1 MEAYLPDWST
11 GSNKQALPR
20 PTVNPIA
27 ALCES
32 CGPTRKRPSR
42 PANGVSVGDIRQRQ
56 ISVPAG
62 TDIVI
67 EGERNRGVYVVCDG
81 WAVRYQRLRAGTRQI
96 LDVLLPGDTIALAG
110 VVFGASKY
118 SVQALTPASLCLMNG
133 RQIVGLLKTDSNF
146 AFGVLRT
153 RLEEEQRIDAR
164 LSMLGRMNAEERV
177 GYFAMETYDRVRR
190 RGMANGARCPFPLR
204 RTDLAD
210 AVGLSK
216 VHAMRA
222 LRELR
227 LQSLMEIV
235 GRDLIVPDMERL
247 AGHVGYL
254 LA

>member
-11 GSNKQALPR
+11 GPNKQTLPR
-20 PTVNPIA
+20 SAVNPIV
-27 ALCES
+27 ALCAF

-42 PANGVSVGDIRQRQ
+42 TANGASDGDIKQQQ

-62 TDIVI
+62 ADIVI
-67 EGERNRGVYVVCDG
+67 EGERNRGVYVMCDG
-81 WAVRYQRLRAGTRQI
+81 WAVRYHRLRPGTRQI
-96 LDVLLPGDTIALAG
+96 LDVILPGDTIAVAA

-118 SVQALTPASLCLMNG
+118 SVQALTAASVCLMNG
-133 RQIVGLLKTDSNF
+133 RQIVSLLKTDPGF

-153 RLEEEQRIDAR
+153 RLEQEQRIDAR
-164 LSMLGRMNAEERV
+164 LTMLGRMTAEERV
-177 GYFAMETYDRVRR
+177 GYFVMETYDRLRR
-190 RGMANGARCPFPLR
+190 RGMADGARCPFPLR

-227 LQSLMEIV
+227 SQSLMEIV
-235 GRDLIVPDMERL
+235 GRDLIVPDVEKL